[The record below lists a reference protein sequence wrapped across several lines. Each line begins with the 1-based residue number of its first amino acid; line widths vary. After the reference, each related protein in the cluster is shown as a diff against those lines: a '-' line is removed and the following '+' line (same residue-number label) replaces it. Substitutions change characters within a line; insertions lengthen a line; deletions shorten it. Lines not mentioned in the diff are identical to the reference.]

1 MNLDLNR
8 AQASLDE
15 TVYAIQSL
23 DQEVLKRLAGLIS
36 ELQTSQGILWT
47 MGNGGSSS
55 TGSHMACDVGKG
67 VGASLEA
74 PIRALSINEQA
85 ITQSAWANDFG
96 FEDAMRNQLEQLARP
111 GDAVLA
117 ISGSGN
123 SPNVVNA
130 AQWAKESGYPV
141 AILVGRHGG
150 RLSPFADIELR
161 VDSND
166 MQVLENVHLVVVHW
180 LFKALTH
187 ESVGGPA
194 NPHPHE

>member
-1 MNLDLNR
+1 MNPDLSR
-8 AQASLDE
+8 AQQSLDE
-15 TVYAIQSL
+15 TVAAINSL
-23 DQEVLKRLAGLIS
+23 DQGAMVKLAELIS
-36 ELQTSQGILWT
+36 GLSVSQGILWT

-67 VGASLEA
+67 IGASLQS

-123 SPNVVNA
+123 STNVVNA
-130 AQWAKESGYPV
+130 AQWAHENGHPV
-141 AILVGRHGG
+141 AIMVGRNGG
-150 RLSPFADIELR
+150 KLSAFADIELR
-161 VDSND
+161 VDSTD
-166 MQVLENVHLVVVHW
+166 MQVLENVHLVIVHW
-180 LFKALTH
+180 LFKALSH
-187 ESVGGPA
+187 ESPAGPA